1 MIKPKFKN
9 ILIIRTDRLGDIVL
23 TTPAIKSLRTAYPQA
38 RITLLV
44 SPSTLEVI
52 KDNPWVNE
60 IMVDDRQGKHKGW
73 LGFCQLIG
81 ELRSRKFDLVI
92 VYHTK
97 KRTNLFCFLAGIP
110 RRIGYKNNKFGFL
123 LNWPLKDERHLGK
136 KHESEYCL
144 DVLRAMGIEIKA
156 KEFHVSLDPNSEAW
170 VDEFC
175 RSNNLD
181 KSLRFIAIHIGSS
194 DPARRWPTYR
204 YAELIDKL
212 SADSHNRFVIV
223 GDPSLAADGNDICKR
238 SKAPVISTIGQT
250 NLSQLV
256 SLIKRCDLLISNDS
270 GPVHLATGL
279 YRPVISIFTR
289 NQPGI
294 NPTRWGPLGPKT
306 AVVAVP
312 EDSSIS
318 FAKSRE
324 MDTQFLE
331 LVETQQVFEV
341 VDRILK
347 LC

>member
-1 MIKPKFKN
+1 MKREFKN
-9 ILIIRTDRLGDIVL
+9 ILIVRTDRLGDIVL
-23 TTPAIKSLRTAYPQA
+23 TTPAIETLRAAYPKA

-44 SPSTLEVI
+44 SPSTLAVI
-52 KDNPWVNE
+52 RDNPFLDE
-60 IMVDDRQGKHKGW
+60 ILIDDRGGKHKGLW
-73 LGFCQLIG
+73 GFLKLVG
-81 ELRSRKFDLVI
+81 ELASKRFDLAI
-92 VYHTK
+92 IYHTK
-97 KRTNLFCFLAGIP
+97 KRTNLLCFLAGIP
-110 RRIGYKNNKFGFL
+110 RRIGFRNNKFGNL
-123 LNWPLKDERHLGK
+123 LNWPLQDERHLGN

-144 DVLRAMGIEIKA
+144 DVLRAMNVDILEK
-156 KEFHVSLDPNSEAW
+156 KFHVSLDPKAEGWAE
-170 VDEFC
+170 EFC
-175 RSNNLD
+175 RKHQLQNG
-181 KSLRFIAIHIGSS
+181 KFIAIHIGSS

-204 YAELIDKL
+204 YAELIDRL
-212 SADSHNRFVIV
+212 AADSKNRFVIV
-223 GDPSLAADGNDICKR
+223 GDPSLATDGADIVKR
-238 SKAPVISTIGQT
+238 AKASVINTIGQT

-312 EDSSIS
+312 EDKSIS
-318 FAKSRE
+318 FAKSRT
-324 MDTQFLE
+324 MDTKFLE
-331 LVETQQVFEV
+331 LIETQQVFEV

>member
-1 MIKPKFKN
+1 MKQEFKN
-9 ILIIRTDRLGDIVL
+9 ILIVRTDRLGDIIL
-23 TTPAIKSLRTAYPQA
+23 TTPAIKILRENYPKA
-38 RITLLV
+38 KLTLLV
-44 SPSTLEVI
+44 SKATWEVI
-52 KDNPWVNE
+52 KNNPYLDE
-60 IMVDDRQGKHKGW
+60 ILIDEREGKHKGVF
-73 LGFCQLIG
+73 GFLKLVC
-81 ELRSRKFDLVI
+81 ELASRKFDLAI

-110 RRIGYKNNKFGFL
+110 RRIGYKNDKYGNL
-123 LNWPLKDERHLGK
+123 LNWPLKDERHSGK

-144 DVLRAMGIEIKA
+144 DVLRAMDLEVKG
-156 KEFHVSLDPNSEAW
+156 KEFYVSLDAQAEKW

-175 RSNNLD
+175 QKNQLTKDIRL
-181 KSLRFIAIHIGSS
+181 IAIHIGSS

-204 YAELIDKL
+204 YAELVDKL
-212 SADSHNRFVIV
+212 GQDPKNRFMVV
-223 GDPSLAADGNDICKR
+223 GDPSLFLDGEDIRQK
-238 SKAPVISTIGQT
+238 SKFNIINTIGQT

-279 YRPVISIFTR
+279 YRPVVSIFTR

-312 EDSSIS
+312 EDISIS
-318 FAKSRE
+318 FAKSRT
-324 MDTQFLE
+324 MDDKFLE
-331 LVETQQVFEV
+331 VIEAQQVFEV

>member
-1 MIKPKFKN
+1 MIKQQFKN
-9 ILIIRTDRLGDIVL
+9 ILIVRTDRLGDIVL
-23 TTPAIKSLRTAYPQA
+23 TTPAIKALREAYPQA

-52 KDNPWVNE
+52 KDNPYLDE
-60 IMVDDRQGKHKGW
+60 IRVDDRQGKHKG
-73 LGFCQLIG
+73 LFGFCKLIG

-110 RRIGYKNNKFGFL
+110 YRIGYKNNKFGSL
-123 LNWPLKDERHLGK
+123 LNWPLKDERHLGN

-144 DVLRAMGIEIKA
+144 DVLRAMGIEIKT
-156 KEFHVSLDPNSEAW
+156 KEFYVSLDPKSEAW

-175 RSNNLD
+175 RRNNLNQGQ
-181 KSLRFIAIHIGSS
+181 RFIAIHIGSS

-212 SADSHNRFVIV
+212 AADPINRFVIV
-223 GDPSLAADGNDICKR
+223 GDPSLAADGNDIIKR
-238 SKAPVISTIGQT
+238 SKTSIISTIGQT

-256 SLIKRCDLLISNDS
+256 SLINRCDLLISNDS
-270 GPVHLATGL
+270 GPVHLASGL
-279 YRPVISIFTR
+279 YRPVVSIFTR

-318 FAKSRE
+318 FAKSRK

-331 LVETQQVFEV
+331 LIEAQQVFEV